1 MIANISADGLHLTPA
16 IENHV
21 RVKLDRVLKHFDEI
35 VTVRVLLSLEK
46 TENRPVSQSAS
57 SNIRVKGADLFART
71 SRQDLDALIDELME
85 KLDGLVRKHKGKSID
100 RCGPTRSAGGTAHR
114 HLAVC
119 GLCRGRLHFDG
130 EV

>member
-85 KLDGLVRKHKGKSID
+85 KLDGLVRKHKGKS
-100 RCGPTRSAGGTAHR
+100 RTHR
-114 HLAVC
+114 DDTVKHEAAAA
-119 GLCRGRLHFDG
+119 
-130 EV
+130 